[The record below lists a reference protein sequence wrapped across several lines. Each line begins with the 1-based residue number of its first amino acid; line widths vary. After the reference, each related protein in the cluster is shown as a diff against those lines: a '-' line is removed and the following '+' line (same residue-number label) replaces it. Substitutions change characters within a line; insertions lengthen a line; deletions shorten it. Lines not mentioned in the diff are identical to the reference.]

1 MTVVAALVALVL
13 VAGLAVAQR
22 RAWVNR
28 KRAARRARML
38 DALLA
43 SSPGVDESALPRRA
57 PQRWV
62 AFPDPSWLSLGG
74 AGGTERMGS
83 RGGGRGTP
91 AAARSAMP
99 RGPMTPLDRLVRWF
113 RDRRWA
119 RRGLTVAAVLMA
131 LAAVGIIGYPFFSNL
146 YTNRLQ
152 HNLRQE
158 LTSPELR
165 QAYLDHKVAVGDS
178 LTRIEIPKI
187 GVDTVVVEGTTE
199 DALRAGAGHYADTP
213 LPCVTGN
220 VGIAGHRTTY
230 GRPFHDLNQLAVGD
244 TITLVTPIGKC
255 TYKVNKAPFSVLPSD
270 IAVLDPTPD
279 ATLTL
284 TTCDPPGSAARRLI
298 VQATL
303 VNGQVPAGPGADS
316 TPTSLQGPD

>member
-1 MTVVAALVALVL
+1 MTVVAALIALVL
-13 VAGLAVAQR
+13 VVGMAVAQR
-22 RAWVNR
+22 RAWVSR
-28 KRAARRARML
+28 KRADRRAKL
-38 DALLA
+38 VEALVAGPGFDRTSPPA
-43 SSPGVDESALPRRA
+43 SG
-57 PQRWV
+57 QKRWL
-62 AFPDPSWLSLGG
+62 AFPDPSWFG
-74 AGGTERMGS
+74 AS
-83 RGGGRGTP
+83 SAVAAVP
-91 AAARSAMP
+91 AAAVTSGALP
-99 RGPMTPLDRLVRWF
+99 TGPMTPVDRLARWL
-113 RDRRWA
+113 RSRRWA
-119 RRGLTVAAVLMA
+119 RRGLTVAAVVMA

-152 HNLRQE
+152 HHLRQE

-165 QAYLDHKVAVGDS
+165 QAYLDHNVPIGDS

-187 GVDTVVVEGTTE
+187 NVDTVVVEGTTA
-199 DALRAGAGHYADTP
+199 DALRAGAGHYAETP

-244 TITLVTPIGKC
+244 TITLVTPVGQC
-255 TYKVNKAPFSVLPSD
+255 SYKVNKAPFSVLPSD
-270 IAVLDPTPD
+270 VAVLDPTPD

-303 VNGQVPAGPGADS
+303 VSGQVASTGGPTDQ

>member
-1 MTVVAALVALVL
+1 MTVVAALIALVL
-13 VAGLAVAQR
+13 VAGIAVAQR
-22 RAWVNR
+22 RAWVTH
-28 KRAARRARML
+28 KRASRRAQL
-38 DALLA
+38 VEALMA
-43 SSPGVDESALPRRA
+43 SPGLERASAP
-57 PQRWV
+57 PSSQQRWV
-62 AFPDPSWLSLGG
+62 AFPEPSWFG
-74 AGGTERMGS
+74 ASSAAGA
-83 RGGGRGTP
+83 P
-91 AAARSAMP
+91 AGALPHRAALPTASMAP
-99 RGPMTPLDRLVRWF
+99 VDRLARWL
-113 RDRRWA
+113 RSRRWA
-119 RRGLTVAAVLMA
+119 RRGLTVAAVVMA

-152 HNLRQE
+152 HHLRQE

-165 QAYLDHKVAVGDS
+165 QAYLDHNVPIGDS

-187 GVDTVVVEGTTE
+187 NVDTVVVEGTTA
-199 DALRAGAGHYADTP
+199 DALRAGAGHYAETP

-244 TITLVTPIGKC
+244 TITLVTPVGQC

-270 IAVLDPTPD
+270 VAVLDPTPD

-303 VNGQVPAGPGADS
+303 VSGQVAATGGPADQ